1 MNDVKESVF
10 EMEETS
16 NVRYDYI
23 YFFPPII
30 MVISFKKKSF
40 DARGLESQFLPSFGS
55 IFQHIDQSSD
65 Q

>member
-1 MNDVKESVF
+1 MVEIQMNDVKESVF

-30 MVISFKKKSF
+30 TVISFKKNLLMHEVLNLNF
-40 DARGLESQFLPSFGS
+40 FPLLALFFS
-55 IFQHIDQSSD
+55 I
-65 Q
+65 

>member
-1 MNDVKESVF
+1 MMLRSVF

-23 YFFPPII
+23 YLFPPII
-30 MVISFKKKSF
+30 MMISLKKKSF
-40 DARGLESQFLPSFGS
+40 DARGLESQFLPIFGS
-55 IFQHIDQSSD
+55 IFQHIGQRSD